1 MPQNHNS
8 SGVHASCGIHILC
21 KSIIDA
27 LARQALKNY
36 SLQRHIFTTDDLGID
51 GHVTKISWLS
61 LQLFPSPNFSA
72 PLGDFVVKQD
82 AWDRVAIAMDVM
94 DDRQARL
101 SHIRAFILWNTDQ
114 SLSLNLFLSLSF
126 SLVPSL
132 CTELCRS
139 IFPEC
144 ELCVETRMSFWSQ
157 LCYGGLGLFPRGNI
171 NIRTGKSKLMKSP
184 WSEIQNQYF
193 KLPQG
198 HRSLARTSPSAM
210 GRGWDMG
217 MDGSVNNS

>member
-1 MPQNHNS
+1 MQVHYWCS
-8 SGVHASCGIHILC
+8 S
-21 KSIIDA
+21 KTSIEELFIAAAYFLNRRSGD
-27 LARQALKNY
+27 RWTRHKN
-36 SLQRHIFTTDDLGID
+36 
-51 GHVTKISWLS
+51 VME
-61 LQLFPSPNFSA
+61 LFPSPNFSA
-72 PLGDFVVKQD
+72 PLGDFVDQ
-82 AWDRVAIAMDVM
+82 AGCMRSCRRLAIAMD
-94 DDRQARL
+94 DWQARL

-184 WSEIQNQYF
+184 WSAIQNQYF